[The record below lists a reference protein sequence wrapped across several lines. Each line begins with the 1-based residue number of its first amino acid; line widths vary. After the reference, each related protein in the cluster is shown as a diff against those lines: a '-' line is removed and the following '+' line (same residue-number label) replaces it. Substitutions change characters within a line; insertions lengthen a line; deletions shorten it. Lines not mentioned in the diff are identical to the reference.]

1 MVAAFG
7 AQNPGRS
14 RGTDAVNMPPRKK
27 KLLAKKAKNVNLEQ
41 EDKEE
46 QEEQPQEVETGTSS
60 ISEAETPRSTKQGHR
75 SVSTPVSRHSSVEEI
90 GRSKSQEPRP
100 KPKDQG
106 PSRTTSP
113 SPASR
118 QSPAP
123 SAPVSRQSSVE
134 TLKTVEGSK
143 SPEGSKTQVKKTKP
157 GKYFFNL
164 QCECVSLAVVVECCP
179 GNVMEMNF
187 WVHGNVMEFHG
198 PVVVQN
204 PVITYQCRLHTPLG
218 KP

>member
-41 EDKEE
+41 EDQEE
-46 QEEQPQEVETGTSS
+46 QEEQLQEVDKGTSS
-60 ISEAETPRSTKQGHR
+60 ISEAETPRSKQGQR

-118 QSPAP
+118 QSPAQ